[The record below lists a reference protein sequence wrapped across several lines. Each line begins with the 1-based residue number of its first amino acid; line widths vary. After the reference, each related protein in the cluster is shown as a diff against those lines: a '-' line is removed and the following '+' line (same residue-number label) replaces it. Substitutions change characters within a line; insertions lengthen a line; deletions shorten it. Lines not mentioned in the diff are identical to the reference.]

1 MSSINQRQ
9 DAGQAPGTVRERIEQ
24 WSIYQP
30 WLQENA
36 VECWREI
43 RAEGPVLRSGAAGG
57 YWILTRYEDIEWA
70 AQHPEVFSSSQLGIP
85 HRDIFP
91 EKQIPIMLDG
101 EEHRMWRHTLA
112 ELFNPKMVN
121 HFAPEIRQAAV
132 EAINRLAGRTEV
144 DFVADFAT
152 ALPAETF
159 LITFGIGRE
168 YLDML
173 LGHKTWLR
181 REGIPNAKTD
191 EDIRVANR
199 PIMDFFGDALDRRRA
214 EGIDGRRDVFSQL
227 LRSRFDGRELTRDE
241 MINTAFVNMMASLD
255 TTTAAL
261 GLQFL
266 FLAEHPEARRLVAEQ
281 PEKVPLIVEELMRH
295 EPVSTTG
302 RLVTQDVERHGVLLR
317 TGDRVLMSWGMAGL
331 DPAAF
336 DHADEVDFDRPS
348 TRHLGFGV
356 GPHRCLGM
364 HLARRVLAIAIEE
377 WHKRIPDY
385 RVLPGHPPIRHYSP
399 GRGLLRLDLKIET
412 GGDQ

>member
-1 MSSINQRQ
+1 MTSTSERQ
-9 DAGQAPGTVRERIEQ
+9 DAAGAPATVQERIRQ

-30 WLQENA
+30 WLQETA
-36 VECWREI
+36 VQYWREI
-43 RAEGPVLRSGAAGG
+43 REEGPVLRSEAAGG

-70 AQHPEVFSSSQLGIP
+70 ARNPQIFSSSQLGIP

-101 EEHRMWRHTLA
+101 EEHRSWRQTLA

-121 HFAPEIRQAAV
+121 HFTPEIRRAAA
-132 EAINRLAGRTEV
+132 EAVDRLAGRGEV
-144 DFVADFAT
+144 EFVTDFAT

-173 LGHKTWLR
+173 LNHKTWLR
-181 REGIPNAKTD
+181 REGIPNARTD
-191 EDIRVANR
+191 EDIRIANQ
-199 PIMDFFGDALDRRRA
+199 PIRDFFGEALDRRRA
-214 EGIDGRRDVFSQL
+214 AGIEGRRDVFSQL
-227 LRSRFDGRELTRDE
+227 LRSRFEGRELTRDE

-255 TTTAAL
+255 TTTASL

-266 FLAEHPEARRLVAEQ
+266 YLAEHPEARRLIVEQ
-281 PEKVPLIVEELMRH
+281 PAKVPLMVEELMRH

-302 RLVTQDVERHGVLLR
+302 RLVTEDVERHGVLLR
-317 TGDRVLMSWGMAGL
+317 KGDRVLMSWGMAGR
-331 DPAAF
+331 DPDVF
-336 DHADEVDFDRPS
+336 DRPDEVDFDRPS

-364 HLARRVLAIAIEE
+364 HLARRILSIAFEE
-377 WHKRIPDY
+377 WHRRIPDY
-385 RVLPGHPPIRHYSP
+385 HVHPDHPPIRHYSP
-399 GRGLLRLDLKIET
+399 GRGLLALDLVNER
-412 GGDQ
+412 GGR